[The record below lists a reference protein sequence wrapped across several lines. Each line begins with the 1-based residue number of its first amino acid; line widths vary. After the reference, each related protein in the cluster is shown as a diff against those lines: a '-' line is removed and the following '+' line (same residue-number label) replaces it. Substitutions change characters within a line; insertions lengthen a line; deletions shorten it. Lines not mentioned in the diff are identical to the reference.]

1 MLRWCRA
8 PLVALCAGG
17 LVLSTCLSTLLVTT
31 RVAAAVPAKS
41 AAKSAIAWHS
51 CDDGFRCGTLA
62 VPLDASN
69 PSADPTREHLDLAVI
84 MRPAR
89 DPDARRGS
97 LVVNPGGPGTSGVDF
112 LRGAADSFPGAV
124 QDAYDLVSF
133 DPRGVGASHPVDCV
147 ASLDPLFTQELSPT
161 TAAGRA
167 ALVEQFRNVATGCAT
182 NEGDVLAH
190 LSTRETAQDL
200 DRLRAAL
207 GEEHLDYVGYSYGTY
222 LGALYAQEFP
232 DRVGRMVLDGPV
244 DPSLDGAAAT
254 MSQVRG
260 FERSLD
266 AFLAWCAADSTC
278 SFHHDGDTAAAYDA
292 LRAKVAADPV
302 AAKDQPGRVLDQTR
316 FDTAVLSTLYSGRPA
331 WRSLER
337 ALTST
342 EEGNSSRMLEV
353 SDAYEG
359 RGADGRD
366 DGALEAFWAITCRD
380 GPVVGDVA
388 TTEALATE
396 AARIAPRLGAYIV
409 NTSMACAVWPVPPLA
424 PTGRI
429 TAPGTPPILVVGT
442 TKDPATPYEQ
452 AQALAGQLS
461 AGVLLTVAGSQHTSF
476 AAGNACADR
485 VITRFLV
492 TGRAP
497 ASGARC

>member
-17 LVLSTCLSTLLVTT
+17 LVLSTCLSTLVVTT
-31 RVAAAVPAKS
+31 RVATA
-41 AAKSAIAWHS
+41 AAKPAIAWHD

-62 VPLDASN
+62 VPLDAGN
-69 PSADPTREHLDLAVI
+69 PRADPTGEHLDLAVI

-89 DPDARRGS
+89 DRDARRGS
-97 LVVNPGGPGTSGVDF
+97 LVVNPGGPGVSGVAF
-112 LRGAADSFPGAV
+112 LRGAADSFPDAV

-147 ASLDPLFTQELSPT
+147 KSLDPLFDQELSPT
-161 TAAGRA
+161 TAAGRD
-167 ALVEQFRNVATGCAT
+167 ALVAQFRAIATGCAT
-182 NEGDVLAH
+182 NAGDVLTH
-190 LSTRETAQDL
+190 LSTVETAHDL

-207 GEEHLDYVGYSYGTY
+207 GDGHLDYVGYSYGTY

-244 DPSLDGAAAT
+244 DPTLDGAAT
-254 MSQVRG
+254 TLSQVRG

-266 AFLAWCAADSTC
+266 AFLAWCADDSTC
-278 SFHHDGDTAAAYDA
+278 SFHHDGDSAAAYDA

-316 FDTAVLSTLYSGRPA
+316 FDTAVLSTLYAGRPA

-342 EEGNSSRMLEV
+342 EDGNSSTMLEIA
-353 SDAYEG
+353 DAYEG

-366 DGALEAFWAITCRD
+366 DGALEAFWATTCRD

-388 TTEALATE
+388 ATEALAAE
-396 AARIAPRLGAYIV
+396 ATRIAPRLGAYIV

-424 PTGRI
+424 PTGPI

-442 TKDPATPYEQ
+442 TRDPATPFEQ
-452 AQALAGQLS
+452 AQALADQLS

-485 VITRFLV
+485 AVTRFLLA
-492 TGRAP
+492 GRTP
-497 ASGARC
+497 AAGTRC